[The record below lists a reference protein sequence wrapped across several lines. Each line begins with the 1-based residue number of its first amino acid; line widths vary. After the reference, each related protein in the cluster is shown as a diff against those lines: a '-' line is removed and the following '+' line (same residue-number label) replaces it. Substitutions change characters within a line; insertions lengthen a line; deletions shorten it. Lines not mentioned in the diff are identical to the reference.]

1 MTVSINYSG
10 NIWTTISDKVD
21 FSSNPNTTT
30 RIDDAFESGTL
41 KIYNSRAANITPYT
55 PVIIDGKHY
64 VADGKSTRYRGETS
78 LYVHDINLL
87 EATAILKCFII
98 GTKMYSAESPTWGN
112 DYKKFYS
119 LLGQAKRLYPD
130 FSFVA
135 SNGNNQLTYL
145 QNLIKSKKTYQFG
158 ATSTLYDC
166 LNQICIE
173 NNKKL
178 SVKFDVN
185 DPSIIQ
191 VYLVDV
197 PSNTTY
203 TIDTSR
209 VMNDERDQ
217 DRENYGRYLET
228 YASNVVDRDTI
239 TYVTW
244 LQPQSSD
251 IALNSDTCK
260 LFLPSNIESIV
271 EFGVHQLGQI
281 TITVKGISSIF
292 PDPASE
298 FNATLLY
305 GAAAVKVVSI
315 DGTNYAL
322 FEDLYEHYIRDYFP
336 NCTKAEFYSGS
347 YCATVGSYIANGDY
361 VNIYIPY
368 QLNGMYPMDNAVY
381 ESNAYNLLTPQQQA
395 KKLVYTIGS
404 NVIDNMNGA
413 YKNDLWNNILHITT
427 YNFLKYHDEDP
438 YVTPLGYP
446 YTSIQTSMGMH
457 ASNNTD
463 PMHYNY
469 WVKYHPITN
478 PFLRDTKYNAD
489 LLNTYKCFGRSYG
502 NSANFIDFD
511 KIIPSM
517 HTSNDALGTVER
529 VVEIDVTGDNS
540 LPMAGQQVTY
550 DLNIFYI
557 SSCIITYKVEAKIAT
572 LVLVKDYNKKATS
585 IGVDSQSE
593 STNNPLHNI
602 VTRPIFI
609 NTTATSLPSP
619 NQSWYARFTFHN
631 TSNNQIINK
640 DKNNNNVSK
649 LIKRLTMLR
658 TDILNYSRNAVIFY
672 CEMLDQMVFDN
683 GKGNYQGLGSG
694 YYQQIP
700 FRYTDLNAECGYVT
714 IEIGML
720 ASPNPFSANP
730 IIDTDLPIGSTTFS
744 PIYTFTKIKIDK
756 DAREKLTFTIRF
768 DQTDY
773 K

>member
-10 NIWTTISDKVD
+10 NIWTTVTDKVD

-41 KIYNSRAANITPYT
+41 KIYNSRSVNITPYT

-64 VADGKSTRYRGETS
+64 VADGKSTKYRGEAN

-98 GTKMYSAESPTWGN
+98 GTKMYSAESPTWGE
-112 DYKKFYS
+112 DYKKFFS
-119 LLGQAKRLYPD
+119 LLGQAKRLYPE
-130 FSFVA
+130 FTFLA

-145 QNLIKSKKTYQFG
+145 QNLITSQKTYQFG
-158 ATSTLYDC
+158 AASTLYDC

-178 SVKFDVN
+178 SVMFDVN
-185 DPSIIQ
+185 DPTIIQ

-271 EFGVHQLGQI
+271 EFGVHQLGNMTL
-281 TITVKGISSIF
+281 TIKGISNYYNNPGSLF
-292 PDPASE
+292 SGAM
-298 FNATLLY
+298 LY
-305 GAAAVKVVSI
+305 GEAALITCTI
-315 DGTNYAL
+315 DGEQVSMFDFVYNN
-322 FEDLYEHYIRDYFP
+322 YIRNYFP
-336 NCTKAEFYSGS
+336 NCTQTQFYSGS
-347 YCATVGSYIANGDY
+347 NAATVAPYVANGDY
-361 VNIYIPY
+361 IDVSIPY
-368 QLNGMYPMDNAVY
+368 QLNGMYPMNAVY

-395 KKLVYTIGS
+395 ENLVYTIGG
-404 NVIDNMNGA
+404 NVIDNMNGV
-413 YKNDLWNNILHITT
+413 YKNDLWNKIIGQSRG
-427 YNFLKYHDEDP
+427 NFLSSHNENPDIAP
-438 YVTPLGYP
+438 FGYP
-446 YTSIQTSMGMH
+446 FNQLQVSFGMY

-463 PMHYNY
+463 PLHYNY

-478 PFLRDTKYNAD
+478 PFLRDTKNVE
-489 LLNTYKCFGRSYG
+489 LLNPYKCFGRSYG
-502 NSANFIDFD
+502 NSANFIDFN
-511 KIIPSM
+511 KIVPSM

-550 DLNIFYI
+550 DLNTFYI
-557 SSCIITYKVEAKIAT
+557 SSCIITYKVEAKIAI

-619 NQSWYARFTFHN
+619 NQSWYARFTFHDTN
-631 TSNNQIINK
+631 NNQIINK

-658 TDILNYSRNAVIFY
+658 TDILNYSRNALIFY

-720 ASPNPFSANP
+720 ASPNPFSSNP
-730 IIDTDLPIGSTTFS
+730 VVDTDLPIGSTTFS
-744 PIYTFTKIKIDK
+744 PIHTFTKIKIDK

>member
-1 MTVSINYSG
+1 MTVSINYSS
-10 NIWTTISDKVD
+10 NIWTTVTDKVD

-41 KIYNSRAANITPYT
+41 KIYNSRSVNITPYT

-64 VADGKSTRYRGETS
+64 VADGKSTKYRGEAN

-98 GTKMYSAESPTWGN
+98 GTKMYSAESPTWGE
-112 DYKKFYS
+112 DYKKFFS
-119 LLGQAKRLYPD
+119 LLGQAKRLYPE
-130 FSFVA
+130 FTFVA
-135 SNGNNQLTYL
+135 SNGNHQLTYL
-145 QNLIKSKKTYQFG
+145 QNLITSQKTYQFG
-158 ATSTLYDC
+158 AASTLYDC

-178 SVKFDVN
+178 SVMFDVN
-185 DPSIIQ
+185 DPTIIQ

-203 TIDTSR
+203 TIDTTR
-209 VMNDERDQ
+209 VINDERDQ

-239 TYVTW
+239 TFVTW

-271 EFGVHQLGQI
+271 EFGVHQLGNMTL
-281 TITVKGISSIF
+281 TIKGISHYYNNPGSVF
-292 PDPASE
+292 NSTKTYQEAS
-298 FNATLLY
+298 LLTCT
-305 GAAAVKVVSI
+305 I
-315 DGTNYAL
+315 DGEQVSMLDEVYNN
-322 FEDLYEHYIRDYFP
+322 YIRDYFP
-336 NCTKAEFYSGS
+336 NCTKTQFYSGS
-347 YCATVGSYIANGDY
+347 NCATVGSYDSSYDSINVY
-361 VNIYIPY
+361 MPY
-368 QLNGMYPMDNAVY
+368 QLNGMYPMNAVY
-381 ESNAYNLLTPQQQA
+381 ESNAYNNSLTPQQQA
-395 KKLVYTIGS
+395 ENLVYTIGG
-404 NVIDNMNGA
+404 NVIDNMNGV
-413 YKNDLWNNILHITT
+413 YKNDLWNKIIGESRG
-427 YNFLKYHDEDP
+427 NFLSSHDENPDIAP
-438 YVTPLGYP
+438 FSYP
-446 YTSIQTSMGMH
+446 FNQLQVSFGMY

-463 PMHYNY
+463 PLHYNY
-469 WVKYHPITN
+469 WVKYHPNTN
-478 PFLRDTKYNAD
+478 PFLRDTKNTE
-489 LLNTYKCFGRSYG
+489 LLNPYKCFGRSYG
-502 NSANFIDFD
+502 NSANFIDFN
-511 KIIPSM
+511 KIVPSM

-550 DLNIFYI
+550 DSNIFYI
-557 SSCIITYKVEAKIAT
+557 SSCIITYKVEAKIAI

-619 NQSWYARFTFHN
+619 NQSWYARFTFHD

-658 TDILNYSRNAVIFY
+658 TDILNYSRNALIFY

-720 ASPNPFSANP
+720 ASPNPFSSNP
-730 IIDTDLPIGSTTFS
+730 VVDTDLPIGSTTFA
-744 PIYTFTKIKIDK
+744 PIHTFTKIKIDK

>member
-10 NIWTTISDKVD
+10 NVWTTVTDKVD

-41 KIYNSRAANITPYT
+41 KIYNSRAVNITPYT

-64 VADGKSTRYRGETS
+64 VADGKSTKYRGEAN

-98 GTKMYSAESPTWGN
+98 GTKMYSAESPTWGE

-119 LLGQAKRLYPD
+119 LLGQAKRLYPE
-130 FSFVA
+130 FTFLA
-135 SNGNNQLTYL
+135 SDGNHPLTYL
-145 QNLIKSKKTYQFG
+145 QNLITSQKTYQFG
-158 ATSTLYDC
+158 AASTLYDC

-178 SVKFDVN
+178 SVMFDVN
-185 DPSIIQ
+185 DPTIIQ

-203 TIDTSR
+203 TIDTTR
-209 VMNDERDQ
+209 VINDERDQ

-271 EFGVHQLGQI
+271 EFGVHQLGNMTL
-281 TITVKGISSIF
+281 TIKGISNYYNNPGSLF
-292 PDPASE
+292 SGAM
-298 FNATLLY
+298 LY
-305 GAAAVKVVSI
+305 GEAALITCTI
-315 DGTNYAL
+315 DGEQVSMFDFVYNN
-322 FEDLYEHYIRDYFP
+322 YIRDYFP
-336 NCTKAEFYSGS
+336 NCTQTQFYSGS
-347 YCATVGSYIANGDY
+347 YAATVAPYVANGDY
-361 VNIYIPY
+361 IDVSIPY
-368 QLNGMYPMDNAVY
+368 QLNGMYPMNAVY
-381 ESNAYNLLTPQQQA
+381 ESKAYENLLTPQQQA
-395 KKLVYTIGS
+395 ENLVYTIGG
-404 NVIDNMNGA
+404 NVIDNMNGV
-413 YKNDLWNNILHITT
+413 YKNDLWNKIIGQSRG
-427 YNFLKYHDEDP
+427 NFLSSHNENPDIAP
-438 YVTPLGYP
+438 FGYP
-446 YTSIQTSMGMH
+446 FNQLQVSFGMY

-463 PMHYNY
+463 PLHYNY
-469 WVKYHPITN
+469 WVKYHPIAN
-478 PFLRDTKYNAD
+478 PFLRDTKNAD
-489 LLNTYKCFGRSYG
+489 LLNPYKCFGRSYG
-502 NSANFIDFD
+502 NSANFIDFN
-511 KIIPSM
+511 KIVPSM

-550 DLNIFYI
+550 DSNIFYI
-557 SSCIITYKVEAKIAT
+557 SSCIITYKVEAKIAI

-619 NQSWYARFTFHN
+619 NESWYARFTFHD

-658 TDILNYSRNAVIFY
+658 TDILNYSRNALIFY

-720 ASPNPFSANP
+720 ASPNPFSSNP
-730 IIDTDLPIGSTTFS
+730 VVDTDLPIGSTTFA
-744 PIYTFTKIKIDK
+744 PIHTFTKIKIDK